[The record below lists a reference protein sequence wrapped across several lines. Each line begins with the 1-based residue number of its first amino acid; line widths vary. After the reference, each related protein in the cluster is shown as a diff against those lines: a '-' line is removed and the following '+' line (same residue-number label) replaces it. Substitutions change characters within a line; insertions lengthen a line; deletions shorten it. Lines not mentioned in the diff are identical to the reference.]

1 MPKELPKSPSISPSA
16 ELRADINTLME
27 RGVTI
32 WGPNRGWPAGASPR
46 INQIYNRFQAMRD
59 ELSLDLSDTEK
70 SILLECLNGSVVNDD
85 FVAEIGVEVRDSEG
99 AAAFPKEAA
108 ELIEKLEK
116 SSMAA
121 KLATIDKLGF

>member
-46 INQIYNRFQAMRD
+46 INQIYARFIQMRD
-59 ELSLDLSDTEK
+59 ALAIELSDTEK
-70 SILLECLNGSVVNDD
+70 SILLECLSGSVVNDS
-85 FVAEIGVEVRDSEG
+85 FVEGLELEVMDSEG
-99 AAAFPKEAA
+99 VEAFPDEGNA
-108 ELIEKLEK
+108 LIEKIK
-116 SSMAA
+116 GASMAER
-121 KLATIDKLGF
+121 LATLDVLGY